1 MSHTSLQLTA
11 TQRALTRA
19 LVELSR
25 GVATPVTGDDLAAA
39 AGKKASTVRN
49 LMRSLKELGLVE
61 STYGPNGGYRPTPLA
76 LELFAV
82 EEPMETEIRP
92 ATSDRSAP
100 EGAAVKVD
108 IIDFHE
114 PARTRVVMHLRESV
128 DAYEPGD
135 EVVIGPLPSSELS
148 LHVRVLET
156 DSVSN
161 VVYAR
166 VVAIQLSVSTGEE

>member
-1 MSHTSLQLTA
+1 MSHTSLQLTT

-25 GVATPVTGDDLAAA
+25 GVATPITGDDLAAA
-39 AGKKASTVRN
+39 VGKKASTVRN

-76 LELFAV
+76 VELFAV
-82 EEPMETEIRP
+82 EAPIETEIRP
-92 ATSDRSAP
+92 AAEELSAP
-100 EGAAVKVD
+100 EGSAVKVD
-108 IIDFHE
+108 ILDFHE
-114 PARTRVVMHLRESV
+114 PARTRVVIHLRES
-128 DAYEPGD
+128 AEEYEAGD
-135 EVVIGPLPSSELS
+135 ELVIGPLPSSELS
-148 LHVRVLET
+148 LHVRVIET
-156 DSVSN
+156 DTATN